1 MCVCVCVCVCVCWLS
16 SFEVWGKLENMEVL
30 LINVLLADSIRKQQ
44 IILNDLV
51 RRIRKKIVVSQ
62 NKKSLVEH
70 VKSYLIWCSNSVS

>member
-1 MCVCVCVCVCVCWLS
+1 MHTCVCTQNHPAQLSPDNNSVRWLCVCVSVCVCWLS

-51 RRIRKKIVVSQ
+51 RRIRKK
-62 NKKSLVEH
+62 
-70 VKSYLIWCSNSVS
+70 

>member
-1 MCVCVCVCVCVCWLS
+1 MCVCTQNHPAQLSPDNNSVRWLCVCVSVCVCWLS

-51 RRIRKKIVVSQ
+51 RRIRKK
-62 NKKSLVEH
+62 
-70 VKSYLIWCSNSVS
+70 

>member
-1 MCVCVCVCVCVCWLS
+1 MCVCVCVCVCVS

>member
-1 MCVCVCVCVCVCWLS
+1 MVLCVCVCVCVCVS